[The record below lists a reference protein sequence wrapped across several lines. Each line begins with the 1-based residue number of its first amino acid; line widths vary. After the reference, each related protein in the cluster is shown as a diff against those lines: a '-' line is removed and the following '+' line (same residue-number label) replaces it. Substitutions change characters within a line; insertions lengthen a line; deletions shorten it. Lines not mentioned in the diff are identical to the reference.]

1 MSNMTAVPWAEHA
14 ADRSPLVQRWRSR
27 TMQQTSTIVEAA
39 QRLIAQK
46 GGQWTTQEL
55 AKEAGVAVQTFYRHF
70 GGKDQLLLAVL
81 EDMIDRQTA
90 VYEAS
95 TRDLESPVERLRQY
109 IVSALE
115 SLGSGSGS
123 AAARFITAEHWR
135 LLQLFP
141 DEVSRATR
149 PFVDMVARELEAAR
163 RAGLLA
169 SPDVQRDAEFLSML
183 VMSVFHHH
191 AFAPKDEPVE
201 EIAESLWRFCLAG
214 IGGRTGATD
223 AT

>member
-1 MSNMTAVPWAEHA
+1 M
-14 ADRSPLVQRWRSR
+14 
-27 TMQQTSTIVEAA
+27 VEAA
-39 QRLIAQK
+39 QRLITEK

-95 TRDLESPVERLRQY
+95 TRDLEDPVERLRQY

-115 SLGSGSGS
+115 SLGSGSP
-123 AAARFITAEHWR
+123 AARFITAEHWR

-141 DEVSRATR
+141 EEVSRATR
-149 PFVDMVARELEAAR
+149 PFGDMVARELEAAR

-169 SPDVQRDAEFLSML
+169 PRDVEHDAEFLSKL
-183 VMSVFHHH
+183 VMSVFHHY
-191 AFAPKDEPVE
+191 AFVPTEQPAEV
-201 EIAESLWRFCLAG
+201 IAERLWRFCLTG
-214 IGGRTGATD
+214 IGGRTA
-223 AT
+223 

>member
-1 MSNMTAVPWAEHA
+1 MPWAENA
-14 ADRSPLVQRWRSR
+14 ADRSPLVQRWRTR
-27 TMQQTSTIVEAA
+27 NMQQTRTMVDAA
-39 QRLIAQK
+39 QRLITEK

-81 EDMIDRQTA
+81 EDLIDRQTE

-95 TRDLESPVERLRQY
+95 TRDIDDPVERLRRY

-115 SLGSGSGS
+115 SLGNGSGN
-123 AAARFITAEHWR
+123 AAARFITTEHWR

-141 DEVSRATR
+141 EEVSRASR
-149 PFVDMVARELEAAR
+149 PFVGMVARELEAAR

-169 SPDVQRDAEFLSML
+169 PRDVEHDAEFLSML

-191 AFAPKDEPVE
+191 AFAPGEEPVE
-201 EIAESLWRFCLAG
+201 AIAERLWRFCLTG
-214 IGGRTGATD
+214 IGGRPGGAADGT
-223 AT
+223 